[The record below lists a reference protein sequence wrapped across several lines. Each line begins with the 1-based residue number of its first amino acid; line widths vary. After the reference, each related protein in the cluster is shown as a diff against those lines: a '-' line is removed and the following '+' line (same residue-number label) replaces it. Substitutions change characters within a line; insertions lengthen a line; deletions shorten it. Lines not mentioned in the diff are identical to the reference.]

1 MTVTVRE
8 QVCAALLRGESV
20 IAAEFAKGVGCTGGA
35 VADVLGRLQALSLV
49 RAKTL
54 KRGKFYLKIWTA
66 TDLAALAAYR
76 PLRPGQHVRTGTD
89 ITPLMEVWGMPL
101 KAPKLQLPAT
111 RHVCY
116 DEPEEATA

>member
-8 QVCAALLRGESV
+8 QVCAVLLKGESV
-20 IAAEFAKGVGCTGGA
+20 IATEFAKVAGCTGGA
-35 VADVLGRLQALSLV
+35 VADVLCRLQALSLV
-49 RAKTL
+49 KAKKI
-54 KRGKFYLKIWTA
+54 KRGKFYLKVWTA
-66 TDLAALAAYR
+66 TDLPALAAYR
-76 PLRPGQHVRTGTD
+76 PLRPGQHVRSGID
-89 ITPLMEVWGMPL
+89 ITPLLEVWGMPL

>member
-8 QVCAALLRGESV
+8 QVCAVLLKGESV
-20 IAAEFAKGVGCTGGA
+20 IATEFAKVAGCTGGA

-49 RAKTL
+49 KAKKI

-66 TDLAALAAYR
+66 TDLVALAAYR
-76 PLRPGQHVRTGTD
+76 PLRPGQHVRSGID
-89 ITPLMEVWGMPL
+89 ITPLLEVWGMPL